1 MARSLRNSKVDD
13 FEPKRKNP
21 IGLLDDSYLDS
32 HLKSLKIG
40 DKSTPLLM
48 SDNELR
54 INGDFYLDG
63 DFTAHKLST
72 EEDYFDIQVSSG
84 VGYVQFYPSD
94 FSFSSGYTPYQ
105 LYTDVLGNV
114 YHLTASGSQ
123 IYSSAGGFTWSYISG
138 GVGTTTATL
147 GEGGN
152 FTLKD
157 HDDTGDYFNINVG
170 THGATSLTTVDD
182 DGAVGHLT
190 LDPDGDLIFSGC
202 DVKIDSGKDL
212 YLDGG
217 GDTYIFEHSADQV
230 RHIVGGDTLMRMS
243 EQGDD
248 GNQVEF
254 YDASV
259 GFTQKEPSY
268 DATNTDVDF
277 RFSNK
282 QFLTIGALSI
292 VNLNLTFPQ
301 MSGNFVLL
309 VKQDGT
315 GGRTI
320 TNYKVKEFDESAADG
335 SSGVKFAGGSNPT
348 LTTDANHVD
357 ILSFYWDADNEIC
370 YGVATLDF
378 QF

>member
-1 MARSLRNSKVDD
+1 MSITEIKKALVGTFQGMLKNIVSLANDSPLENNFKV
-13 FEPKRKNP
+13 
-21 IGLLDDSYLDS
+21 
-32 HLKSLKIG
+32 LKVG
-40 DKSTPLLM
+40 DKSTPI
-48 SDNELR
+48 ELSENQVK
-54 INGDFYLDG
+54 INDLE
-63 DFTAHKLST
+63 ANS
-72 EEDYFDIQVSSG
+72 
-84 VGYVQFYPSD
+84 
-94 FSFSSGYTPYQ
+94 
-105 LYTDVLGNV
+105 
-114 YHLTASGSQ
+114 LTLKKDL
-123 IYSSAGGFTWSYISG
+123 IISG
-138 GVGTTTATL
+138 L
-147 GEGGN
+147 
-152 FTLKD
+152 
-157 HDDTGDYFNINVG
+157 
-170 THGATSLTTVDD
+170 
-182 DGAVGHLT
+182 
-190 LDPDGDLIFSGC
+190 
-202 DVKIDSGKDL
+202 DVKINSLNIL

-217 GDTYIFEHSADQV
+217 GDTYIQEGAADEL
-230 RHIVGGDTLMRMS
+230 HIYVGGDRFMQLTES
-243 EQGDD
+243 GDNGNEVNFRNACAGFTKETAAFSTSGVIGD
-248 GNQVEF
+248 GN
-254 YDASV
+254 DS
-259 GFTQKEPSY
+259 
-268 DATNTDVDF
+268 TDVDF